1 MKGYVL
7 LCRYHTSKSCI
18 IWCWWIRSVL
28 LKRREMTMKSLLKII
43 SLKLWIVDWNERY
56 GGKNDMIVMVWSLD
70 CKSALWPWIQPLQ
83 KLNRSNTMDN
93 NDRNSFITYIN
104 NKCTSNGNHMETK
117 TRQRFLLFTTFTINA
132 LTTRNCDIEINEFSK
147 WCSTNISYY

>member
-1 MKGYVL
+1 MHNLMLMNKACFVKEARNDNEVTLENYIIKVVN
-7 LCRYHTSKSCI
+7 CR
-18 IWCWWIRSVL
+18 
-28 LKRREMTMKSLLKII
+28 LKWAIRREK
-43 SLKLWIVDWNERY
+43 RY
-56 GGKNDMIVMVWSLD
+56 DSHVVRSLD

-104 NKCTSNGNHMETK
+104 NKCTSKDNHMETK

>member
-1 MKGYVL
+1 M
-7 LCRYHTSKSCI
+7 HNI

-28 LKRREMTMKSLLKII
+28 LKRREMTMKSPLKII
-43 SLKLWIVDWNERY
+43 SLELWIVDWNERY
-56 GGKNDMIVMVWSLD
+56 GGKNDMIVMLWSLD
-70 CKSALWPWIQPLQ
+70 CKPALWPWIQPLQ
-83 KLNRSNTMDN
+83 KWNRSNTMDN
-93 NDRNSFITYIN
+93 NGRNSFIIYIN
-104 NKCTSNGNHMETK
+104 NKCTSNDNHMETK